1 MADVKE
7 AEAELRELTPLLIT
21 GSDGSNTVIKK
32 GPLTPG
38 LEGTLCEHIFD
49 DGGARQ
55 KATIV
60 LTSVPETVAYVP
72 ALVCRDRASLG
83 GAEPAQLPA
92 ERWQAVDLESVAF
105 NGRYHLLTLA
115 GQDQGWV
122 RELFSPELISWLTVK
137 APIGL
142 SFELNEGNL
151 VVAVPGPT
159 ADPAG
164 VDALVV
170 AAAELRARIS
180 REALEEESDPDIFD
194 ESAEIAAVLE
204 TIKVVDW
211 KSPPESVSEAKGRY
225 ARSTRWKSGV
235 LITAAFWG
243 TVMFG
248 VTLVV
253 FALVLD
259 IFFSFAVAVFIALIP
274 AVFAGIGTAAIGQW
288 VASHRYRWG
297 DVSVERVALEAWAR
311 GYAKSRKL
319 ALVDRWQWHSD
330 HRAMPL
336 PGFAD
341 HVLAGPIPGT
351 NVEGWFAMLGD
362 AAELRST
369 GTEIAYVSDRPLA
382 SSAILARLERPPTD
396 EQIAAIKLPEEYAI
410 ERQGNEV
417 MIWRPV
423 QGNLLRTSEGSDR
436 FREQAGKLL
445 APMLSP

>member
-1 MADVKE
+1 MADSKE

-21 GSDGSNTVIKK
+21 GPDGSNTVIRK

-38 LEGTLCEHIFD
+38 LEGTLCEHVFD

-55 KATIV
+55 KSTIV
-60 LTSVPETVAYVP
+60 LMSVPETVAYVP

-83 GAEPAQLPA
+83 GENPAQLPA
-92 ERWQAVDLESVAF
+92 ERWQPVDLESVAF

-137 APIGL
+137 APSGL

-159 ADPAG
+159 ADPAA
-164 VDALVV
+164 VDVLVG

-194 ESAEIAAVLE
+194 ESAEIAAVVE
-204 TIKVVDW
+204 TMKVVDW
-211 KSPPESVSEAKGRY
+211 KNPPESVGEAKGRY

-243 TVMFG
+243 TVMFAL
-248 VTLVV
+248 TLVV

-259 IFFSFAVAVFIALIP
+259 IFFSFAAAVFIALIP

-288 VASHRYRWG
+288 VPRTATAGATSQSSGWRSRHGLAATRSRASSRSWIAGNGTPTIGPCRCRASPTTCSQGQSRERCRRLVRNARRRRRTAVDRQG
-297 DVSVERVALEAWAR
+297 DRLCLGPTTRVER
-311 GYAKSRKL
+311 
-319 ALVDRWQWHSD
+319 DP
-330 HRAMPL
+330 RA
-336 PGFAD
+336 A
-341 HVLAGPIPGT
+341 
-351 NVEGWFAMLGD
+351 
-362 AAELRST
+362 
-369 GTEIAYVSDRPLA
+369 
-382 SSAILARLERPPTD
+382 
-396 EQIAAIKLPEEYAI
+396 
-410 ERQGNEV
+410 
-417 MIWRPV
+417 
-423 QGNLLRTSEGSDR
+423 
-436 FREQAGKLL
+436 
-445 APMLSP
+445 